1 MFKNSLKKNIGIATI
16 FVLVACGES
25 EAERTNKALQ
35 LQQQRMLAEQRR
47 MQEESF
53 KRQEEFLR
61 QQRELAIDAELAA
74 RQRAIEREN
83 NAMDRLIIRE
93 LMRD

>member
-1 MFKNSLKKNIGIATI
+1 MFRAILKQTI
-16 FVLVACGES
+16 WIVAIFILAACGES

-35 LQQQRMLAEQRR
+35 LQQQRMFAEQRR
-47 MQEESF
+47 IQEESF

-74 RQRAIEREN
+74 RERAIEREN